1 MGEQKTDCV
10 LSIITLFILVS
21 YPFVG
26 SIGASSE
33 MWSKTYGGVG
43 DEVAHSLVYTS
54 DGGYALAGYTVSF
67 GAGWEDFW
75 LVKTDEFGNMEW
87 NQTYGGIDADLAFS
101 LVETSDGGY
110 AIAGKTYSFG
120 AEGSDFW
127 LVKTDEFGNIEWSER
142 YGGPGEDSGHSL
154 VETSDGGFAIAGLT
168 YSYGAGASDFWLVKT
183 DRYGNCE
190 WNRTYGGEQYDG
202 AQWLIVASDG
212 GFMMAG
218 YKDQKD
224 NYVGANFWL
233 IKTDAYGNMLW
244 NRTYDNWVDSA
255 NSVVETSDGGYALAG
270 SAGFWYPHACWFVKT
285 DENGFMTWNTTYGDL
300 YDQHYETA
308 HSVVET
314 WDGGFALA
322 CRADYFGDGNY
333 DFWVIKT
340 DEYGTVEWN
349 QTFGGTGSEEA
360 YSLVE
365 TSDGG
370 YGLAGYTSS
379 FGAGDN
385 DFWLVKTNQTGVI
398 PEFPSWA
405 ILLLLLIAT
414 LVLMLWKKT
423 EQELQR
429 VLNG

>member
-183 DRYGNCE
+183 DRYGN
-190 WNRTYGGEQYDG
+190 
-202 AQWLIVASDG
+202 
-212 GFMMAG
+212 
-218 YKDQKD
+218 
-224 NYVGANFWL
+224 
-233 IKTDAYGNMLW
+233 
-244 NRTYDNWVDSA
+244 
-255 NSVVETSDGGYALAG
+255 
-270 SAGFWYPHACWFVKT
+270 
-285 DENGFMTWNTTYGDL
+285 
-300 YDQHYETA
+300 
-308 HSVVET
+308 
-314 WDGGFALA
+314 
-322 CRADYFGDGNY
+322 
-333 DFWVIKT
+333 
-340 DEYGTVEWN
+340 
-349 QTFGGTGSEEA
+349 
-360 YSLVE
+360 
-365 TSDGG
+365 
-370 YGLAGYTSS
+370 
-379 FGAGDN
+379 
-385 DFWLVKTNQTGVI
+385 
-398 PEFPSWA
+398 
-405 ILLLLLIAT
+405 
-414 LVLMLWKKT
+414 
-423 EQELQR
+423 
-429 VLNG
+429 